1 MRREGLGQYRQTAGV
16 GRAGDRPKN
25 GASFHSKDNHK
36 GHGRPLWRSRRGSLR
51 QPSRP
56 ISPNVLDLGNE
67 FMGMREAFLNLAQ

>member
-1 MRREGLGQYRQTAGV
+1 MSAKDCRQYGEVAAAVARFLK
-16 GRAGDRPKN
+16 RWPR
-25 GASFHSKDNHK
+25 
-36 GHGRPLWRSRRGSLR
+36 LR

>member
-1 MRREGLGQYRQTAGV
+1 LGHG
-16 GRAGDRPKN
+16 PEI
-25 GASFHSKDNHK
+25 GAKTGPHSIAKI
-36 GHGRPLWRSRRGSLR
+36 GRPLWRSRGGSLR